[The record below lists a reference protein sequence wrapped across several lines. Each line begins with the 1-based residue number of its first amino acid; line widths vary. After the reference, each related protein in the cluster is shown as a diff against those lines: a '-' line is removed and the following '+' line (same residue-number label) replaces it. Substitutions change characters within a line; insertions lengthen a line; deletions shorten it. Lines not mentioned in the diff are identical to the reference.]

1 MRSTRRDALKA
12 IGVTATVAGLV
23 TVPALKAK
31 AADAPK
37 RAKNAAPADGSSWLA
52 HLDGARFAGC
62 LVHSVSPV
70 EHGGVAVTLSDR
82 TGDFFIVDILRHDPA
97 TPGVS
102 HAGSLG
108 VYMRIDGEA
117 RPTREEHGL
126 AAMALALELGRREA
140 AGLTAPAL
148 LTLNERASVRRSA

>member
-23 TVPALKAK
+23 TVPALNAK
-31 AADAPK
+31 AGAPK
-37 RAKNAAPADGSSWLA
+37 RAQKPQPQGESSWLA

-62 LVHSVSPV
+62 LVHGVSPV
-70 EHGGVAVTLSDR
+70 EHGGVAVTMSDR
-82 TGDFFIVDILRHDPA
+82 GGDFFVVDILRHDPA
-97 TPGVS
+97 APGVA
-102 HAGSLG
+102 HAGSLA

-140 AGLTAPAL
+140 AGLSAPTL
-148 LTLNERASVRRSA
+148 LTLSERASVRRSA